1 MNEDGNVCVNED
13 QDSTIQYMCGGLCV
27 CAHLGGTFAVCVT
40 YAFDLPEEGRIV
52 SG

>member
-1 MNEDGNVCVNED
+1 MNENGNVCVNED

-27 CAHLGGTFAVCVT
+27 CAFGGTFAVCVT

>member
-27 CAHLGGTFAVCVT
+27 CVRIWGVPSQCVSRMRSI
-40 YAFDLPEEGRIV
+40 FPKKDG
-52 SG
+52 S